1 MSKKTKSTKIIIV
14 ESAWDLFY
22 KKGYEHTTIDDIVEA
37 SNTSKGSFYH
47 YFKSKSDLLNTI
59 TDLFDEL
66 NEELMESLDPSL
78 NPIKKLMF
86 IVDELFKSIENRLPE
101 SLLAEYMALQI
112 TTKGHR
118 HFLESDRAYYR
129 LIRQILTEGQ
139 EQGIFTE
146 RLRMNDLIRAF
157 ATFERGV
164 VYDWCLARGNYTLSE
179 YGRLLYMSF
188 FKGFLKEEF
197 YYLLDE

>member
-1 MSKKTKSTKIIIV
+1 
-14 ESAWDLFY
+14 
-22 KKGYEHTTIDDIVEA
+22 
-37 SNTSKGSFYH
+37 NTSKGSFYH